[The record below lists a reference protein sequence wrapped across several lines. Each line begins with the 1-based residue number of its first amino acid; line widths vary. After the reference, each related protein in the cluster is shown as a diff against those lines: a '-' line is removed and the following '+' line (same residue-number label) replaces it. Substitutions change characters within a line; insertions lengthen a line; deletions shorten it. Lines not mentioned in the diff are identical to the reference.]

1 MNDDRC
7 FQYAVTVALNY
18 QTIKNHPERIKNI
31 KLFIDQY
38 DWSDINFPSDKTDWS
53 IFERNNESVA
63 LNILHVPNNTKQ
75 IKHAYKAK
83 YNLKRKNQVILLMIS
98 DGNKWHYL
106 AVKTLSGLLREIIMV
121 IFIV

>member
-63 LNILHVPNNTKQ
+63 LNSLHVPHNTKQ
-75 IKHAYKAK
+75 IRHVYKSK